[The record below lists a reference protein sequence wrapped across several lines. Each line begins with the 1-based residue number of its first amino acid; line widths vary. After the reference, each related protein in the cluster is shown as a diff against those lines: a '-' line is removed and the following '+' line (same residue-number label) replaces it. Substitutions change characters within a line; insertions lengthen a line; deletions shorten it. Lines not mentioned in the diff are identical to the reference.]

1 MWRSVPDGNG
11 RDGGRGGGG
20 WDDEEATLV
29 PVLCLLD
36 PGLGGP
42 RRSRA
47 EDGGGGRMSGPG
59 FVVGT
64 EGNAGGLGRAD
75 GTEGR
80 VLSRSFNSSIDGKA
94 CANSDSVRVG

>member
-1 MWRSVPDGNG
+1 
-11 RDGGRGGGG
+11 
-20 WDDEEATLV
+20 
-29 PVLCLLD
+29 
-36 PGLGGP
+36 
-42 RRSRA
+42 
-47 EDGGGGRMSGPG
+47 MSGPG